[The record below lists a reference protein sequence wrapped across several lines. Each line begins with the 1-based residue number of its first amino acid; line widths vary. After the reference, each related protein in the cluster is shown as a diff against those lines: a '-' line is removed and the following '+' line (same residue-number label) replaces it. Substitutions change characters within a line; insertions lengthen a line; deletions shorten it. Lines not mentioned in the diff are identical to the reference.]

1 MCLRAATKMR
11 RLFSS
16 LALLYAALGS
26 YYVLESALEYP
37 DTILAS
43 AVLAW
48 APALVVLLLVCPWL
62 GGKKWADALPVAN
75 WVTLVPCLVSMAFF
89 FMLMSDGAS
98 PSFGQSDAEELLL
111 GAGLFAAPMAAMLVA
126 VAYVF
131 SLGMEYLVR
140 WVKKNRS

>member
-1 MCLRAATKMR
+1 MR
-11 RLFSS
+11 RLFFSA

-37 DTILAS
+37 DTLLAS

-62 GGKKWADALPVAN
+62 GGKKWVDSLPVAN
-75 WVTLVPCLVSMAFF
+75 RVTLVPCLATMAFF
-89 FMLMSDGAS
+89 FMLMRDGAS
-98 PSFGQSDAEELLL
+98 PSFCRSDAEEVML

-131 SLGMEYLVR
+131 GLGMEYLFC
-140 WVKKNRS
+140 WAKKNRS